1 LPCPLSPGQVQHSTP
16 TLLSVLDYSL
26 LFMFC
31 SYVGSSV
38 LNAALCLWRSAL
50 GSTTSAVLGGSLS
63 PSSCSQPL
71 LPYPCLFTESFVL
84 RVWLLAPPLSPGQFP
99 DSPPAPTIGVRL
111 QFAVYELQFCWGVSV
126 CPGAALVYVSRGW
139 VGKSCVVHD
148 AHMFIC
154 QITHR

>member
-1 LPCPLSPGQVQHSTP
+1 VAQEISSGIHCLSSFGRWLITPPLLSAFAACPVLVHWEFGGVFSFLPCPLSPGQVQHSTP

-71 LPYPCLFTESFVL
+71 LP
-84 RVWLLAPPLSPGQFP
+84 
-99 DSPPAPTIGVRL
+99 
-111 QFAVYELQFCWGVSV
+111 
-126 CPGAALVYVSRGW
+126 
-139 VGKSCVVHD
+139 
-148 AHMFIC
+148 
-154 QITHR
+154 

>member
-1 LPCPLSPGQVQHSTP
+1 VAQEISSGIHCLSSFGRWLITPPLLSAFAACPVLVHWEFGGVFSFLPCPLSPGQVQHSTP

-50 GSTTSAVLGGSLS
+50 GSTTSAVLGGGLS

-71 LPYPCLFTESFVL
+71 VPNPCLFTESSVL
-84 RVWLLAPPLSPGQFP
+84 SLAPCPTPFSREVSRLSP
-99 DSPPAPTIGVRL
+99 SPH
-111 QFAVYELQFCWGVSV
+111 YWC
-126 CPGAALVYVSRGW
+126 
-139 VGKSCVVHD
+139 
-148 AHMFIC
+148 
-154 QITHR
+154 